1 MLCSPQP
8 KEQNMDTMSVTGII
22 ATSPRHVVT
31 KEGFDVTS
39 FRLASTGRK
48 FDRGQQAWVDS
59 DTNWFTVV
67 SFRQLAHNANLSLA
81 KGDRVVVRGK
91 LKVREWSHDDKS
103 GTTVEIEAESLGHDL
118 LWGTT
123 TYERSSTSS
132 DSDDEAEEE
141 EPF

>member
-1 MLCSPQP
+1 
-8 KEQNMDTMSVTGII
+8 MDTMSVMGII

-31 KEGFDVTS
+31 KEGFDITS

-48 FDRGQQAWVDS
+48 FDKGQQTWVDS
-59 DTNWFTVV
+59 DTNWFTVIA
-67 SFRQLAHNANLSLA
+67 FRQLAHNANRSLA

-91 LKVREWSHDDKS
+91 LKVREWSNDDKS
-103 GTTVEIEAESLGHDL
+103 GTAVEIEAESLGHDL

-123 TYERSSTSS
+123 TYERSSASS
-132 DSDDEAEEE
+132 ADGQDEDEP

>member
-1 MLCSPQP
+1 
-8 KEQNMDTMSVTGII
+8 MDTMSVTGII

-48 FDRGQQAWVDS
+48 FDKGQNTWVDA

-67 SFRQLAHNANLSLA
+67 SFRQLAHNANKSLT

-91 LKVREWSHDDKS
+91 LKVREWSNEDKS

-123 TYERSSTSS
+123 TYERSSAPGGS
-132 DSDDEAEEE
+132 DSDTEEE

>member
-1 MLCSPQP
+1 
-8 KEQNMDTMSVTGII
+8 MDIMSVTGII

-48 FDRGQQAWVDS
+48 FDKGHNTWVDA
-59 DTNWFTVV
+59 DTNWFTIV
-67 SFRQLAHNANLSLA
+67 SFRQLAHNANLSLT

-91 LKVREWSHDDKS
+91 LKVREWSNDDKS
-103 GTTVEIEAESLGHDL
+103 GTSVEIEAESLGHDL

-123 TYERSSTSS
+123 TYQRSSATSG
-132 DSDDEAEEE
+132 DDDDAQEE

>member
-1 MLCSPQP
+1 
-8 KEQNMDTMSVTGII
+8 MDTMSVTGII

-48 FDRGQQAWVDS
+48 FDKGQQAWVDS

-67 SFRQLAHNANLSLA
+67 SFRQLAHNANLSLT

-91 LKVREWSHDDKS
+91 LKVREWSNDDKS
-103 GTTVEIEAESLGHDL
+103 GTSVEIEAESLGHDL

-123 TYERSSTSS
+123 TYERSSFLGEG
-132 DSDDEAEEE
+132 DDAQED